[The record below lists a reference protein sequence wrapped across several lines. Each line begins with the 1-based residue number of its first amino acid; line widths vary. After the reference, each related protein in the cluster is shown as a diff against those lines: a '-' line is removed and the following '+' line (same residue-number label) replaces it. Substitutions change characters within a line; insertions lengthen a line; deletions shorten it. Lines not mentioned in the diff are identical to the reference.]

1 MEGTKLGNYF
11 KSAHYADG
19 AIGELVTRLDEEGL
33 LDNTVLII
41 YGDHDARLPRSDY
54 NRLYNYDKE
63 TDSVLDKDDPNYK
76 EYDSYQYELGRK
88 VPLIIWTKDMKGTDL
103 NKEYTNVMS
112 MYDVEPTLGNM
123 FGYSNEYALGHDIFD
138 IKNENIVVFPN
149 GNWLT
154 NKVYYNS
161 QKGEYLSLT
170 EEPVTEEEIKKNNEY
185 ASELL
190 DVSNDIIVF
199 DLLKED
205 QTDENR
211 VIENQEKGN

>member
-1 MEGTKLGNYF
+1 
-11 KSAHYADG
+11 
-19 AIGELVTRLDEEGL
+19 
-33 LDNTVLII
+33 
-41 YGDHDARLPRSDY
+41 
-54 NRLYNYDKE
+54 
-63 TDSVLDKDDPNYK
+63 
-76 EYDSYQYELGRK
+76 
-88 VPLIIWTKDMKGTDL
+88 MKGTDL

-138 IKNENIVVFPN
+138 IKDQNIVVFPN

-154 NKVYYNS
+154 NKFYYNS
-161 QKGEYLSLT
+161 QKGEYLSLI

-185 ASELL
+185 ASKLL

>member
-1 MEGTKLGNYF
+1 M
-11 KSAHYADG
+11 
-19 AIGELVTRLDEEGL
+19 
-33 LDNTVLII
+33 NT
-41 YGDHDARLPRSDY
+41 H
-54 NRLYNYDKE
+54 
-63 TDSVLDKDDPNYK
+63 
-76 EYDSYQYELGRK
+76 
-88 VPLIIWTKDMKGTDL
+88 
-103 NKEYTNVMS
+103 
-112 MYDVEPTLGNM
+112 
-123 FGYSNEYALGHDIFD
+123 LGHDIFD
-138 IKNENIVVFPN
+138 IKDENIVVFPN

>member
-1 MEGTKLGNYF
+1 M
-11 KSAHYADG
+11 A
-19 AIGELVTRLDEEGL
+19 
-33 LDNTVLII
+33 
-41 YGDHDARLPRSDY
+41 
-54 NRLYNYDKE
+54 
-63 TDSVLDKDDPNYK
+63 
-76 EYDSYQYELGRK
+76 
-88 VPLIIWTKDMKGTDL
+88 GTDL

-138 IKNENIVVFPN
+138 IGEDNIVVFPN